1 MKVGYEISKIAVDDL
16 EASTNY
22 IRLYYGQSTSLAPC
36 PTGQTCVGFGLA
48 VLYGEQ
54 GIGSNKTQALYVQDK
69 WQFGRLTLNLG
80 VRSESEN
87 LPSFSVSSS
96 PIKIPWGRKTVPRLG
111 VCI

>member
-1 MKVGYEISKIAVDDL
+1 MQACFSGGLGRQNLKVGYEISKIAVDDL

-54 GIGSNKTQALYVQDK
+54 GIGSNNTRPRHYTYRIN
-69 WQFGRLTLNLG
+69 G
-80 VRSESEN
+80 
-87 LPSFSVSSS
+87 SSD
-96 PIKIPWGRKTVPRLG
+96 V
-111 VCI
+111 